1 MSVYLFTELILSNS
15 NYLNY
20 CLSEKGTL
28 KTALACSMF
37 HQFCN
42 WSEVTQPKSKKA
54 KKQTKKTQLQLLSFM
69 SSADSPAS
77 CVVVLLYS
85 GPLTSYEVFLES
97 FSLWQ

>member
-1 MSVYLFTELILSNS
+1 MYLFTELILSNS

-54 KKQTKKTQLQLLSFM
+54 NKQTKKPTATIVFHVFSRQPRKLCGGVAVLGSSHQLRSLSGKLF
-69 SSADSPAS
+69 
-77 CVVVLLYS
+77 
-85 GPLTSYEVFLES
+85 PLAVAV
-97 FSLWQ
+97 